1 MLDER
6 TIEEFFDAM
15 SRQDLEGLGA
25 RLHPAARFEFPK
37 AQPLEGRDEIL
48 RFFRILFRRYPELAF
63 TLRRTVIQDGR
74 AAVHWAN
81 AGRARDGAP
90 YENEGVTLLE
100 FDGESITWLSDFFK
114 DTGKF

>member
-1 MLDER
+1 MIDER
-6 TIEEFFDAM
+6 MLQDFFEAM
-15 SRQDLEGLGA
+15 SRQDPEGLGA

-37 AQPLEGRDEIL
+37 TRQLEGRDEIL

-63 TLRRTVIQDGR
+63 TVRRIVVQEDR
-74 AAVHWAN
+74 AAVHWTN
-81 AGRARDGAP
+81 SGRSRNGAP

-100 FDGESITWLSDFFK
+100 SDGEAITWLSDFFK

>member
-1 MLDER
+1 MLDDGMIR
-6 TIEEFFDAM
+6 EFYEAM
-15 SRQDLEGLGA
+15 SRQDLEGLGS

-37 AQPLEGRDEIL
+37 TRPLEGRDEIL

-63 TLRRTVIQDGR
+63 TVRRTVVQGSR
-74 AAVHWAN
+74 AAVHWTN
-81 AGRARDGAP
+81 AGAGRDGSP

-100 FDGESITWLSDFFK
+100 SDGAVITWLSDFFK

>member
-1 MLDER
+1 MLDETMIR
-6 TIEEFFDAM
+6 QFFEAM
-15 SRQDLEGLGA
+15 SRQDLEDLGS

-37 AQPLEGRDEIL
+37 TRPLEGRDGIL

-63 TLRRTVIQDGR
+63 TVRGMVVQGNR
-74 AAVHWAN
+74 AAVHWTN
-81 AGRARDGAP
+81 AGAARDGSP

-100 FDGESITWLSDFFK
+100 SDGASITWLSDFFK